1 MDKLVNSLPKW
12 ADRFLRL
19 VCPAELFEEI
29 EGDVIQEFNCNRKR
43 LGSRKS
49 SIMLFFTVIRFLRP
63 GIFFR
68 KRVKIDFIWF
78 DLPAYN
84 LSLAFRQLRRN
95 SLFSFINIIGL
106 SISIAAVLII
116 AQYAGFH
123 FNFDRYH
130 RDFSS
135 TFRVYSKNIE
145 RNKISIESALTS
157 YKVASL
163 IKKEFPEVRSVTQ
176 LMPTDSWFDCAL
188 RHDSENGVVIHNEN
202 KLFFADNQ
210 FFDTFTSS
218 AISGK
223 LDNALSNP
231 YSVVLTKSA
240 ASRYF
245 RNTSPLG
252 KVLHLNGSFESN
264 DYLVTAII
272 EDFPPNTH
280 LDIDILMSL
289 NSLEGKRDLSNSDFY
304 TYVTL
309 HRDADAVFFES
320 KMSALS
326 EHFILNGAQRLEHSV
341 QSVSEIHLHSHLQD
355 EMKSGGDFN
364 TISSL
369 IIVGLVILII
379 AWINYVNLSI
389 SRIFARVREVGI
401 RKVNGATKTKIIGQ
415 FYTEAV
421 VVNFLSI
428 LIAVVLVELTT
439 PGLQS
444 LTGIEFTWMEFA
456 NMNWRNPLVYLVLF
470 LVTGIAT
477 SAIFPSAKLAS
488 TNPVHVLKG
497 EILAFKR
504 RTVAGN
510 ALIAFQFTCSIVL
523 LITVFV
529 MHSQHSF
536 MQNTNPGIEIDRT
549 LVVKAPT
556 NTDSTYAS
564 RLTAFK
570 NYAADNLDLQNIST
584 STSVPGQEI
593 EWTGRVS
600 NPISQESRNV
610 HIQVADTAY
619 FQTYSVKLHSGRNF
633 SISDYPGE
641 QFGRKTEPV
650 VLNNKAVEVL
660 GFSSEEDA
668 LGRTIYWGNNKCTIV
683 GIVANYHQQS
693 LRYDFQPILYTAN
706 VGPLM
711 SFKLSDTFEKDFH
724 NSISELENAW
734 RKFFPDDAFDF
745 FYLPDLYGRNY
756 RSERNLSAVI
766 DIFACLALITSC
778 LGLLGLSAF
787 AAKQKVKETSIRKI
801 LGADWLGIVIGLSKN
816 FIVLI
821 SLAALIAAPMAI
833 MQCGYWLNGYAFHI
847 DLQIWHFIAP
857 IGIVV
862 LISLLTVLSQCI
874 TVARN
879 SPAKLLRSE

>member
-1 MDKLVNSLPKW
+1 MDKFVNSLPKW
-12 ADRFLRL
+12 AERFLRS
-19 VCPAELFEEI
+19 VCPDELFEEI
-29 EGDVIQEFNCNRKR
+29 EGDLIQQFNSNTKTVGR
-43 LGSRKS
+43 RKS

-68 KRVKIDFIWF
+68 KRFKIGFSRF
-78 DLPAYN
+78 DLLTYN

-95 SLFSFINIIGL
+95 RLFSFINIIGL

-130 RDFSS
+130 KDFSS
-135 TFRVYSKNIE
+135 KFRIYSKNLE
-145 RNKISIESALTS
+145 GNKISIESALTS
-157 YKVASL
+157 YKLASL
-163 IKKEFPEVRSVTQ
+163 LKKEFPEVRSVTQ
-176 LMPTDSWFDCAL
+176 LMPTDSWFDCVL
-188 RHDSENGVVIHNEN
+188 RYDSENGAVIHNEH

-218 AISGK
+218 VIAGN
-223 LDNALSNP
+223 LDNALSDPN
-231 YSVVLTKSA
+231 SVVLTKSA

-272 EDFPPNTH
+272 EDFPLNTH

-289 NSLEGKRDLSNSDFY
+289 NSLEEKRDLGNSDFY

-326 EHFILNGAQRLEHSV
+326 EHFILDGAQRLEHSV
-341 QSVSEIHLHSHLQD
+341 QSISEIHLHSHMQD
-355 EMKSGGDFN
+355 EMKLGGDFN

-369 IIVGLVILII
+369 IIIGLVILII
-379 AWINYVNLSI
+379 AWINYVNLSM
-389 SRIFARVREVGI
+389 SRIFGRVREVGI
-401 RKVNGATKTKIIGQ
+401 RKVNGATKTSIIGQ
-415 FYTEAV
+415 FFTEAV

-439 PGLQS
+439 PALQS
-444 LTGIEFTWMEFA
+444 LTGREFTWTEFA
-456 NMNWRNPLVYLVLF
+456 NMSWRNPLVYIVLL

-477 SAIFPSAKLAS
+477 SANFPSAKLAS

-504 RTVAGN
+504 KNVAGN
-510 ALIAFQFTCSIVL
+510 ALITFQFTCSIVL
-523 LITVFV
+523 LITVSV

-536 MQNTNPGIEIDRT
+536 MQNTKLGVEIDRT

-556 NTDSTYAS
+556 NTDSTYAN
-564 RLTAFK
+564 RFTTFK
-570 NYAADNLDLQNIST
+570 NYAADNLYLQNIST

-600 NPISQESRNV
+600 NPISQESRTV

-619 FQTYSVKLHSGRNF
+619 FQTYSVKVLSGRNF

-641 QFGRKTEPV
+641 QFGGKTEAV
-650 VLNNKAVEVL
+650 ILNNKAVEVL

-693 LRYDFQPILYTAN
+693 LRHGFKPILYTAN
-706 VGPLM
+706 AGPLM
-711 SFKLSDTFEKDFH
+711 SFKLTETFEKDFH
-724 NSISELENAW
+724 NSISGLETAW
-734 RKFFPDDAFDF
+734 KKFFPDDAFDF
-745 FYLPDLYGRNY
+745 FYLPDLYSRNY
-756 RSERNLSAVI
+756 RSERNLGAVI
-766 DIFACLALITSC
+766 DIFSCLALITSC

-801 LGADWLGIVIGLSKN
+801 LGADWLGIVIVLSKN
-816 FIVLI
+816 FIILI
-821 SLAALIAAPMAI
+821 SVAALIAVPLAI
-833 MQCGYWLNGYAFHI
+833 LQCGHWLNGYAFHI
-847 DLQIWHFIAP
+847 DLQIWHFVAP
-857 IGIVV
+857 IGVV
-862 LISLLTVLSQCI
+862 VSISLLTVLSQCVK
-874 TVARN
+874 VARN
-879 SPAKLLRSE
+879 NPAKLLRSE